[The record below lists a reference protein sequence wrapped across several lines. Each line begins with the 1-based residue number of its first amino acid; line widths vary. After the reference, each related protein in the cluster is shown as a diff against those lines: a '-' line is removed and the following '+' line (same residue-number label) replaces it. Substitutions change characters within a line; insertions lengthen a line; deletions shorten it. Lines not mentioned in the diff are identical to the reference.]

1 MPSQALSIFISYAS
15 EDVPFAQA
23 IRQRLKD
30 AFQFSIDITEM
41 SQFGLGLNYRDEI
54 DQGLEAADILLIIA
68 TGRERPSHS
77 FTGYEVG
84 YFRKSMRGRPWIAN
98 QDKVA
103 DHDKIDRL
111 IIPFSIF
118 VGTPPVVEMMQG
130 LRINDYFAYEV
141 DAAGQINDPFF
152 KLLDRVYIILNKLNG
167 SPTSLSDQPEVIES
181 FKRQTTQFNQTIRQF
196 MRTLPV
202 EPPRLPT
209 PRITL
214 YLPSDLK
221 AGAVKID
228 DTVQFSCSGPSNGIF
243 AEEQLAK
250 RVPWTEFARRIGSEK
265 MAPIWND
272 ALRSLVSSI
281 LEGNF
286 ADTGQVV
293 FSSNESTPYRL
304 FVAETRKYYDGSR
317 QIDIYVVKILHDK
330 DIGDPKTT
338 FLART
343 IAVTMAYRS
352 RFLEIDGPFCYQA
365 VHQWAMPQEWT
376 RGVSDLL
383 RDLRLL
389 YVQSKEAGVFEPKFV
404 QEMFRD
410 DPKTLANIA
419 QMKIDLEDRM
429 KRLEG
434 TAAEVLATPTKAK
447 FDVFAQTL
455 DEFRELTNAIDTPY
469 LLKILEHLKRE
480 VENEKTIRTR

>member
-1 MPSQALSIFISYAS
+1 MPSQTLNIFISYAS
-15 EDVPFAQA
+15 EDAQFAQA

-30 AFQFSIDITEM
+30 AFQFSIEITEM
-41 SQFGLGLNYRDEI
+41 SQFGIGLDYRALI

-84 YFRKSMRGRPWIAN
+84 YFRNSKSGRRSIAN
-98 QDKVA
+98 QDK
-103 DHDKIDRL
+103 IERL

-130 LRINDYFAYEV
+130 LRITDYFAYDV
-141 DAAGQINDPFF
+141 DAAGQIDDPFF
-152 KLLDRVYIILNKLNG
+152 KLLDRIYGILNTLSG
-167 SPTSLSDQPEVIES
+167 RATSLRDQPEIIES

-202 EPPRLPT
+202 EPPRFPT

-214 YLPSDLK
+214 YLPPDLK
-221 AGAVKID
+221 PGAVKID
-228 DTVQFSCSGPSNGIF
+228 DAVQLSCSGPSTGIF
-243 AEEQLAK
+243 VDDQPDK
-250 RVPWTEFARRIGSEK
+250 PIPWTEFERRIGSDK

-286 ADTGQVV
+286 ADSGQVV
-293 FSSNESTPYRL
+293 FSFNESTPYRL
-304 FVAETRKYYDGSR
+304 FVAETRKYYDRSR
-317 QIDIYVVKILHDK
+317 QIDIYLVKILHDK

-338 FLART
+338 FLTRT

-352 RFLEIDGPFCYQA
+352 RFLEIDGPFCYRA

-376 RGVSDLL
+376 RGISDLL

-389 YVQSKEAGVFEPKFV
+389 YVQTKEAGVFDPRWIEDI
-404 QEMFRD
+404 FRD
-410 DPKTLANIA
+410 DQKTLANVA
-419 QMKIDLEDRM
+419 QMRVDLDDRM
-429 KRLEG
+429 KKLER
-434 TAAEVLATPTKAK
+434 TAAEVLANPIKAK
-447 FDVFAQTL
+447 FDVFVQTL
-455 DEFRELTNAIDTPY
+455 DEFRDLTNAMDTPY

-480 VENEKTIRTR
+480 VENQKTIPTH